1 MAAGTDPSLLPGLP
15 GTYAVVLQAKRD
27 GVLRIGRLG
36 EMPLCSGYYL
46 YVGSALGPG
55 GLRRRLERHLRVEKR
70 PHWHIDYLRAAT
82 DICEIWT
89 VADPA
94 RRECDWS
101 RAVGRIPEA
110 AIPLN
115 GFGSSDCRC
124 PSHLFRFSS
133 LPSFEEFCVRSAEI
147 APDGRPPERITLAN
161 SSSEKLV

>member
-1 MAAGTDPSLLPGLP
+1 MAAETAPPLLPGLP
-15 GTYAVVLQAKRD
+15 GTYVLVLRAKRN

-36 EMPLCSGYYL
+36 EMPLCPGYYL

-55 GLRRRLERHLRVEKR
+55 GLRRRLERHLRAEKR

-82 DICEIWT
+82 DVCELWT

-101 RAVGRIPEA
+101 RAVGRMPGA
-110 AIPLN
+110 AIPLP

-133 LPSFEEFCVRSAEI
+133 LPLFEEFCALSAEI
-147 APDGRPPERITLAN
+147 APDGRPPERLALAN

>member
-1 MAAGTDPSLLPGLP
+1 MAAGTAPPLLPGLP
-15 GTYAVVLQAKRD
+15 GTYVLVLRAKRN

-36 EMPLCSGYYL
+36 EMSLCPGCYL
-46 YVGSALGPG
+46 YVGSPLGPG
-55 GLRRRLERHLRVEKR
+55 GLRRRLERHLRTEKP
-70 PHWHIDYLRAAT
+70 PHWHINCLRAAA
-82 DICEIWT
+82 DVCELWT

-101 RAVGRIPEA
+101 RAVGRMPRA
-110 AIPLN
+110 AIPLP

-133 LPSFEEFCVRSAEI
+133 LPLFEEFCALSAEI
-147 APDGRPPERITLAN
+147 APDGRPPERLALAN